1 MMESLIPINI
11 VIGDRSYRIK
21 VSSEHEEHVRKT
33 VTIINEKIVE
43 YKTSFAGKDMQD
55 YVAMVLIW
63 YATEISAANN
73 NASPAAGDTAFTEE
87 ALKKLEL
94 QIDQLLQAP

>member
-1 MMESLIPINI
+1 METLIPINI
-11 VIGDRSYRIK
+11 VIGDRSYRLK
-21 VSSEHEEHVRKT
+21 VSGTNEEHVRKSVKT
-33 VTIINEKIVE
+33 INEKIIE
-43 YKTSFAGKDMQD
+43 YKTTFAGKDMQD

-63 YATEISAANN
+63 YATEVSAANN
-73 NASPAAGDTAFTEE
+73 NASPAAADTAFTEE

>member
-11 VIGDRSYRIK
+11 VIGDRSYRLK
-21 VSSEHEEHVRKT
+21 VSSSHEEHVRKSVKT
-33 VTIINEKIVE
+33 INEKIIE
-43 YKTSFAGKDMQD
+43 YKTTFAGKDMQD

-63 YATEISAANN
+63 FATEVSAANN
-73 NASPAAGDTAFTEE
+73 NASPVAADTAQTEE
-87 ALKKLEL
+87 ALIKLEL

>member
-11 VIGDRSYRIK
+11 VIGDRSYRLK
-21 VSSEHEEHVRKT
+21 VSSNHEELVRKSVKT
-33 VTIINEKIVE
+33 INEKIIE
-43 YKTSFAGKDMQD
+43 YKTAFAGKDMQD

-63 YATEISAANN
+63 YATEVSEANN
-73 NASPAAGDTAFTEE
+73 NTSPAVADTAFTEE

>member
-1 MMESLIPINI
+1 MSELIPITI
-11 VIGDRSYRIK
+11 TVGDRSYRIK
-21 VSSEHEEHVRKT
+21 VEPEHEESVRKT
-33 VTIINEKIVE
+33 ARFIHDKVQEFKQQ
-43 YKTSFAGKDMQD
+43 FAGKDMQD

-63 YATEISAANN
+63 YATEISATNN
-73 NASPAAGDTAFTEE
+73 NASPAVADTAFTEE

>member
-1 MMESLIPINI
+1 MESLIPINI
-11 VIGDRSYRIK
+11 VIGDRSYRLK
-21 VSSEHEEHVRKT
+21 VSQINEEHVRKS
-33 VTIINEKIVE
+33 VKIINEKIIE
-43 YKTSFAGKDMQD
+43 YKTTFAGKDMQD

-63 YATEISAANN
+63 YATETSAANN
-73 NASPAAGDTAFTEE
+73 NASPAAADTAFTEE